1 MLKTPQSHSRPP
13 LPATIG
19 KTVEAKLDREH
30 TILKTWNFFFC
41 VCAWEVERGP
51 KKSFDRLA
59 LEQPVGNHG

>member
-1 MLKTPQSHSRPP
+1 MLKTPNLTREPP
-13 LPATIG
+13 LPATIW

-30 TILKTWNFFFC
+30 TNPEWNFFFC

>member
-1 MLKTPQSHSRPP
+1 MLKTPNLTREPP
-13 LPATIG
+13 LPANDLENRGG
-19 KTVEAKLDREH
+19 KKLDREH
-30 TILKTWNFFFC
+30 TILKWNFFFC